1 MQYEF
6 LNQFPKRMKHVGRYV
21 LLVANSSQKTIWKQ
35 YGFFKLDEQMNV
47 IFSVMLY
54 LMEQSLKEEN
64 CTMDDIGAYLDN
76 LNMRYFQKNMSYED
90 CRKLGD
96 FIINV
101 ILSNEGKAMYF
112 DGFDFEQRAYQIMNV
127 SYVANRIVYVDYEVR
142 RTSYYLTED
151 GYNLLL
157 STLEIENN
165 MKLTIHEMIFKMHLE
180 KQSYDKAVDEIKNV
194 FNLLRIQLQKMEEA
208 MGRIRRNALSYSV
221 AEYEAVLNENLE
233 TISDTKQK
241 FLNYRELVK
250 SRAKELE
257 DMNLNVRKLD
267 EKEEEKL
274 KNLGIIE
281 NYLNRTIDEHQKI
294 LSSHFDL
301 KSLYTRELEQLSQMS
316 YIRRFSIR
324 NDLYEKILEHPEGL
338 ERLEV
343 FLRPLFGNTPDKIY
357 NLNKAVELQ
366 KPVRK
371 NEAEASEEIMEFGDE
386 VWMEEEERRQKEK
399 LAKYEKSLGC
409 LLEKAMTSKQGEV
422 SLEEMKTGI
431 EEGNIDV
438 EELIPNVQIFKE
450 IMVELLKSREIEIRK
465 LKEERREYI
474 SEFSGGFRLNEM
486 ILSLVEDAGWNAI
499 RQIRKIEIY
508 RMEDGKVIT
517 FENVEDG
524 TGNRKNIC
532 CSNVLIR
539 VRQEG

>member
-21 LLVANSSQKTIWKQ
+21 LLIANSSQKTTWKQ
-35 YGFFKLDEQMNV
+35 YGFVKLDEQINV
-47 IFSVMLY
+47 IFSIMLY
-54 LMEQSLKEEN
+54 IMEQSLKEEN
-64 CTMDDIGAYLDN
+64 CTIDDIGAYMDN
-76 LNMRYFQKNMSYED
+76 LNTRYFQKNMSYED
-90 CRKLGD
+90 CRNLGD
-96 FIINV
+96 FIINI

-112 DGFDFEQRAYQIMNV
+112 DGFDFEQRAYQTMNV
-127 SYVANRIVYVDYEVR
+127 SYVANRIVYVDFEVR

-194 FNLLRIQLQKMEEA
+194 FNLLRIQLQKIEEA

-221 AEYEAVLNENLE
+221 AEYEAVLEENLE

-257 DMNLNVRKLD
+257 EMNLNVRKLD

-316 YIRRFSIR
+316 FIRRFSIR
-324 NDLYEKILEHPEGL
+324 NELYDKILECPEHL
-338 ERLEV
+338 ERIEI
-343 FLRPLFGNTPDKIY
+343 FLRPLFNNAPDKIY
-357 NLNKAVELQ
+357 NLEKATELQ

-371 NEAEASEEIMEFGDE
+371 KEAVEAEEVMEFGDE
-386 VWMEEEERRQKEK
+386 VWMEAEERRQQEK
-399 LAKYEKSLGC
+399 MAKYGRSLSF
-409 LLEKAMTSKQGEV
+409 LLKEAMAAERGEI
-422 SLEEMKTGI
+422 SLEEVKKVI
-431 EEGNIDV
+431 EEGRAEIS
-438 EELIPNVQIFKE
+438 ELIPNVEIFKE
-450 IMVELLKSREIEIRK
+450 IMVELLKSKEIDIGK
-465 LKEERREYI
+465 LREERQEYI
-474 SEFSGGFRLNEM
+474 SEFSGGFQLNEM
-486 ILSLVEDAGWNAI
+486 ILSLTEQAGW
-499 RQIRKIEIY
+499 QIGKIEIY
-508 RMEDGKVIT
+508 RIEDGQVIV
-517 FENVEDG
+517 FENVEDDM
-524 TGNRKNIC
+524 GNRKSIR

-539 VRQEG
+539 VRREE